1 MDCERIGTVGTEG
14 RIAIEMITTEAKLA
28 VGTYG
33 ASSRSD
39 GMTAAIA
46 TVGMIAIEDAAGVE
60 IGQMSAVEAEKR
72 QMREGGVK
80 EGTVRCI

>member
-14 RIAIEMITTEAKLA
+14 RIAIGMITTEAKLA

-33 ASSRSD
+33 ASSRCD
-39 GMTAAIA
+39 GMTAAMEM
-46 TVGMIAIEDAAGVE
+46 VGMIAIEDAAGVE

-72 QMREGGVK
+72 QMREGDVK
-80 EGTVRCI
+80 EGTFRCI

>member
-1 MDCERIGTVGTEG
+1 
-14 RIAIEMITTEAKLA
+14 MITTEAKLA

-60 IGQMSAVEAEKR
+60 IG
-72 QMREGGVK
+72 
-80 EGTVRCI
+80 